1 MRSPST
7 VARSIAERSG
17 LIRIAR
23 IHRDA
28 ADFAEAVE
36 ENRMLDVALAERV
49 EQLERTVGEIAHK
62 RFTASPSSSTIP

>member
-1 MRSPST
+1 MRSPRNL
-7 VARSIAERSG
+7 ARAVAERTG

-28 ADFAEAVE
+28 ADFAEAVV

-49 EQLERTVGEIAHK
+49 TYLERVVGEIAHK
-62 RFTASPSSSTIP
+62 RSTASTGE